1 MSRNN
6 AGLSADRIISEA
18 LRIIDGQ
25 GLRRLT
31 MRRLGDALE
40 VEAMAVYHHFPLGKE
55 QLFDAIVAHISDV
68 TRGQPGAAGE
78 EAADPGED
86 GESTAGAAEE
96 DAAPADGRP
105 WDERLREWALD
116 YRRALL
122 AHAQALP
129 LFIHRRPDTEA
140 ALRTLELHYA
150 AFAEAGLSG
159 DRVVQAAAA
168 LDSYVTGAV
177 IHEVRADGLP
187 ARDSATV
194 DGRFPH
200 AAALEGVRLDPE
212 RRFTDGLD
220 ALLHSLRP

>member
-6 AGLSADRIISEA
+6 AGLSTDRIITEA

-40 VEAMAVYHHFPLGKE
+40 VEAMAIYHHFPLGKE
-55 QLFDAIVAHISDV
+55 QLFDAIVAYISDV
-68 TRGQPGAAGE
+68 FRRPAGE
-78 EAADPGED
+78 DEQEDPPGED
-86 GESTAGAAEE
+86 GEEAGDAEE
-96 DAAPADGRP
+96 APDPRP
-105 WDERLREWALD
+105 WDERLRTWALD

-122 AHAQALP
+122 DHAQALP

-140 ALRTLELHYA
+140 ALRTRELHYA
-150 AFAEAGLSG
+150 AFTEAGLSG
-159 DRVVQAAAA
+159 ADVVQAAAV

-187 ARDSATV
+187 AQHPAV
-194 DGRFPH
+194 PDGRFPH
-200 AAALEGVRLDPE
+200 ASALRGVELDPE
-212 RRFTDGLD
+212 HRFTRGLD
-220 ALLHSLRP
+220 SLLDSLRP